1 MPLRC
6 FAIVMLTL
14 LMGVSNVASQEEI
27 MCPGNIAFTTRN
39 PALDQQWDCSTTE
52 DIKICSRAV
61 PGSAIR
67 EVLAKAVIAA
77 PSARVFAAIS
87 DYTRYPEFMP
97 YVTESEIVKNE
108 AGALWVFQQ
117 LDLPWPISDRYYTI
131 QMFADTSCAAQ
142 GAYRL
147 QWNLVRDDPSLRKGV
162 GEPTTLDVGAWELQ
176 PDKAGTSTHVT
187 YFIHTDP
194 GGALPAWAVN
204 MANTVA
210 IPKVIEAVRQRVQK
224 TQTQD

>member
-6 FAIVMLTL
+6 FAIAMLTM

-39 PALDQQWDCSTTE
+39 PALDQQWDCSTTGA
-52 DIKICSRAV
+52 IKICSRAV

-67 EVLAKAVIAA
+67 EVLAKTVIAA

-87 DYTRYPEFMP
+87 DYSRYPEFMP

-108 AGALWVFQQ
+108 AEALWVFQQ

-131 QMFADTSCAAQ
+131 QMLADMSCAAQ

-147 QWNLVRDDPSLRKGV
+147 QWNLVRDDPSLHRGV
-162 GEPTTLDVGAWELQ
+162 GEPTLLNVGAWELQ
-176 PDKAGTSTHVT
+176 LGSAGTSTYVT

-194 GGALPAWAVN
+194 GGALPAWAIN
-204 MANTVA
+204 MANNVA
-210 IPKVIEAVRQRVQK
+210 IPAVIEAVRQRVK
-224 TQTQD
+224 NTQTQD